1 MDSLHGISRLDGV
14 RVLLV
19 EGEPQ
24 VRELVA
30 DVLSQCGARV
40 TAVDSAVKGLAML
53 KQDTPDALVSG
64 LSLPDKDGYWLIR
77 EVRSLPSDQGGAVP
91 AAAFTGASEVED
103 RQNALRAGF
112 QVHLSKPADLRKLA
126 EVVAFLSQNQS
137 VAAQHRVPNQSSPGG
152 RS

>member
-77 EVRSLPSDQGGAVP
+77 EVRSLPPDRGGAVP

-103 RQNALRAGF
+103 RQHALRAGF

-137 VAAQHRVPNQSSPGG
+137 AAAQHRASNQSSPGG